1 MILTVLDGDLFSSP
15 AQTLVNPVNTVGA
28 MGAGLAQDFKR
39 LWPAMF
45 EAYRQACQA
54 DEFSLGQLM
63 LYRTL
68 HKWIL
73 NFPTRRH
80 WRAAIRQ
87 ETIEA
92 GLLKFAAS
100 FADQGIIS
108 ASFPLLGEEAL
119 GWDQVRPLFVSI
131 LGDLPLM
138 IYLHPSPDETRLS
151 AQALRRWLA
160 TPPQQASF
168 QAWWRDLLRQLS
180 REPHLL
186 AEDVAY
192 QVILPKEGQRPNLRL
207 QPPSGEALYLSESA
221 LRDLWAYACQA
232 GYVLPYALPLHLDAH
247 GPLIVA
253 LLARSSLLRLLRF
266 QFLDGTILQGVQVLP
281 YISRESEG

>member
-1 MILTVLDGDLFSSP
+1 MILTVLDGDIFTSP

-39 LWPAMF
+39 LMPSMF

-54 DEFSLGQLM
+54 DEFSPGQLL
-63 LYRTL
+63 LYRTP

-80 WRAAIRQ
+80 WRASVKL
-87 ETIEA
+87 ETIEQ

-100 FADQGIIS
+100 FAEQGIVS

-119 GWDQVRPLFVSI
+119 GWEQVWPLFVSI
-131 LGDLPLM
+131 LGHLPLM
-138 IYLHPSPDETRLS
+138 IYLHPQAEQTTLS
-151 AQALRRWLA
+151 GQALRRWLV
-160 TPPQQASF
+160 TPPRVPPF
-168 QAWWRDLLRQLS
+168 VAWWRDLLRHLR

-186 AEDVAY
+186 AQDVAY
-192 QVILPKEGQRPNLRL
+192 QAVLPKEGQKPGLRL
-207 QPPSGEALYLSESA
+207 LSPSGEALYLSESA
-221 LRDLWAYACQA
+221 LRELWAYVVQV
-232 GYVLPYALPLHLDAH
+232 GYVLPHALPLHLDAH

-253 LLARSSLLRLLRF
+253 LLARSRLLRSLRF
-266 QFLDGTILQGVQVLP
+266 QFMDGTLVQGAHLLP
-281 YISRESEG
+281 IIPPA